1 MIKVEKKVFTPNATT
16 KLLVESTLK
25 TLKKKSDI
33 LDLGC
38 GTGYVGL
45 SVAKKTKF
53 KNNYFFSDISKEAI
67 LLCKRNAKRN
77 KIKILAK
84 AGTMYEPWEG
94 DKFDLI
100 IESISAIAKKVA
112 KISPWYKNG
121 IPCDC
126 GEDGTDLVNDVL
138 KVSKKYLKK
147 NGRLIFPIVTLSNK
161 KKILKTAKKNF
172 KNVKLLVSKDWPLP
186 KIMYSKKKL
195 LENLKKKGLISYKIK
210 YGLILYSS
218 EIYIAY

>member
-1 MIKVEKKVFTPNATT
+1 MIKQEKNVFTPNATT
-16 KLLVESTLK
+16 KLLVDSTVK
-25 TLKKKSDI
+25 IIKKKSDV

-38 GTGYVGL
+38 GTGYVGI
-45 SVAKKTKF
+45 SVAKKLKY
-53 KNNYFFSDISKEAI
+53 KNNYYFSDISNKAI
-67 LLCKRNAKRN
+67 NLCKKNAKKN
-77 KIKILAK
+77 KIIINAK
-84 AGTMYEPWEG
+84 AGTMYNPWQNK
-94 DKFDLI
+94 KFDLI

-126 GEDGTDLVNDVL
+126 GEDGTDLVNNVL
-138 KVSKKYLKK
+138 KETKKYLKK
-147 NGRLIFPIVTLSNK
+147 NGKLIFPIVTLSNK

-186 KIMYSKKKL
+186 KSMYSKKKL
-195 LENLKKKGLISYKIK
+195 LKALKKKGVIDYKTK

-218 EIYIAY
+218 EIYLAY

>member
-16 KLLVESTLK
+16 GLLVESTLK

-45 SVAKKTKF
+45 SVAKKTKL
-53 KNNYFFSDISKEAI
+53 KNRYYFSDISKEAI
-67 LLCKRNAKRN
+67 SLCRKNAKRN

-84 AGTMYEPWEG
+84 AGTMYEPWKG

-112 KISPWYKNG
+112 NVSPWYKNG

-126 GEDGTDLVNDVL
+126 GEDGSELVNDVL

-147 NGRLIFPIVTLSNK
+147 NGKLIFPIVTLSNK
-161 KKILKTAKKNF
+161 KKILQTARKNF
-172 KNVKLLVSKDWPLP
+172 KNVKLLISKDWPLP
-186 KIMYSKKKL
+186 KSMYSKKKL

>member
-1 MIKVEKKVFTPNATT
+1 MIKIEKKVFTPNATT
-16 KLLVESTLK
+16 ALLVESTLK

-45 SVAKKTKF
+45 TVAKKTKL
-53 KNNYFFSDISKEAI
+53 KNKYFFSDISKEAI
-67 LLCKRNAKRN
+67 SLCKRNAKRN
-77 KIKILAK
+77 KIKIFAK
-84 AGTMYEPWEG
+84 AGTMYEPLEG
-94 DKFDLI
+94 YKFDLI

-112 KISPWYKNG
+112 KVSPWYKNG

-126 GEDGTDLVNDVL
+126 GEDGTELVNDVL

-147 NGRLIFPIVTLSNK
+147 NGKLIFPIVTLSNK
-161 KKILKTAKKNF
+161 KKILQTARKYF
-172 KNVKLLVSKDWPLP
+172 KNVKLLISKDWPLP
-186 KIMYSKKKL
+186 KSMYTKKKL
-195 LENLKKKGLISYKIK
+195 LENLKKKGIVSYKTK

>member
-1 MIKVEKKVFTPNATT
+1 MIKQDKKVFTPNATT
-16 KLLVESTLK
+16 GLLVESTLK
-25 TLKKKSDI
+25 ILKKKSDI

-45 SVAKKTKF
+45 TVAKNIKF
-53 KNNYFFSDISKEAI
+53 KNNYFFSDLSKKAVD
-67 LLCKRNAKRN
+67 LCKKNAKRN
-77 KIKILAK
+77 KIKIHAK
-84 AGTMYEPWEG
+84 AGSMYEPWKG
-94 DKFDLI
+94 KKFDLV

-112 KISPWYKNG
+112 VISPWYKNG

-126 GEDGTDLVNDVL
+126 GEDGTQLVNDVL
-138 KVSKKYLKK
+138 KVTKKHLKK
-147 NGRLIFPIVTLSNK
+147 KGKLVFPIVTLSNK
-161 KKILKTAKKNF
+161 RKILKTANKYF

-186 KIMYSKKKL
+186 KSMYSKKKL
-195 LENLKKKGLISYKIK
+195 LERLKKKGLISYKTK

>member
-16 KLLVESTLK
+16 GLLVESTLK
-25 TLKKKSDI
+25 TLKKRSDI

-45 SVAKKTKF
+45 SVAKKTKL
-53 KNNYFFSDISKEAI
+53 KNKYFFSDISKAAI
-67 LLCKRNAKRN
+67 SLCKRNAKRN
-77 KIKILAK
+77 KIKISAK

-94 DKFDLI
+94 NKFDLI

-112 KISPWYKNG
+112 KVSPWYKNG

-147 NGRLIFPIVTLSNK
+147 NGKLIFPIVTLSNK
-161 KKILKTAKKNF
+161 KKILQTAKKNF
-172 KNVKLLVSKDWPLP
+172 KNVKLLTSKDWPLP
-186 KIMYSKKKL
+186 KSMYSKKRL
-195 LENLKKKGLISYKIK
+195 LEDLKKKGLISYKTK

>member
-1 MIKVEKKVFTPNATT
+1 MIKKEKKVFTPNATT
-16 KLLVESTLK
+16 GLLVESTLK

-53 KNNYFFSDISKEAI
+53 KNKYFFSDISKEAI
-67 LLCKRNAKRN
+67 SLCKRNAKKN

-84 AGTMYEPWEG
+84 SGTMYEPWEG
-94 DKFDLI
+94 EKFDLI

-112 KISPWYKNG
+112 NVSHWYKNG

-138 KVSKKYLKK
+138 KVSKKYLKN
-147 NGRLIFPIVTLSNK
+147 NGKLIFPIVTLSNK
-161 KKILKTAKKNF
+161 KKILQTARKNF
-172 KNVKLLVSKDWPLP
+172 KNVKLVISKDWPLP
-186 KIMYSKKKL
+186 KIMYSNKRHLEKL
-195 LENLKKKGLISYKIK
+195 KNKGIISYKTK

>member
-1 MIKVEKKVFTPNATT
+1 MIKQEKNVFTPNATT
-16 KLLVESTLK
+16 KLLVDSTVK
-25 TLKKKSDI
+25 IIKKKSDV

-38 GTGYVGL
+38 GTGYVGI
-45 SVAKKTKF
+45 SVAKKLKY
-53 KNNYFFSDISKEAI
+53 KNNYYFSDISNKAI
-67 LLCKRNAKRN
+67 NLCKKNAKKN
-77 KIKILAK
+77 KIIINAK
-84 AGTMYEPWEG
+84 AGTMYNPWQNK
-94 DKFDLI
+94 KFDLI

-126 GEDGTDLVNDVL
+126 GEDGTDLVNNVL
-138 KVSKKYLKK
+138 KETKKYLKK
-147 NGRLIFPIVTLSNK
+147 NGKLIFPIVTLSNK

-186 KIMYSKKKL
+186 KSMYSKKRL
-195 LENLKKKGLISYKIK
+195 LKALKKKGVIDYKTK

-218 EIYIAY
+218 EIYLAY

>member
-1 MIKVEKKVFTPNATT
+1 MIKQEKKVFTPNATT
-16 KLLVESTLK
+16 GLLVESTLK
-25 TLKKKSDI
+25 AIRKKSDV

-38 GTGYVGL
+38 GTGFVGL

-67 LLCKRNAKRN
+67 ILCKKNAKRN
-77 KIKILAK
+77 KIKIFAK
-84 AGTMYEPWEG
+84 AGTMYEPWKEK
-94 DKFDLI
+94 KFDLI

-112 KISPWYKNG
+112 NISPWYKNG

-126 GEDGTDLVNDVL
+126 GEDGTDLVNNVL
-138 KVSKKYLKK
+138 KQSKKYLKR
-147 NGRLIFPIVTLSNK
+147 NGKLIFPIVTLSNK
-161 KKILKTAKKNF
+161 KKILRTAKKNF
-172 KNVKLLVSKDWPLP
+172 KNVKLLISKDWPLP
-186 KIMYSKKKL
+186 KSMYNNKKL
-195 LENLKKKGLISYKIK
+195 LGYLKKKGLISYKIK

>member
-16 KLLVESTLK
+16 GLLVESTLK

-45 SVAKKTKF
+45 SVAKKTKL
-53 KNNYFFSDISKEAI
+53 KNKYFFSDISKEAI
-67 LLCKRNAKRN
+67 SLCKRNAKRN

-84 AGTMYEPWEG
+84 SGTMYEPWEG

-147 NGRLIFPIVTLSNK
+147 NGKLIFPIVTLSNK
-161 KKILKTAKKNF
+161 KKILKTARKNF
-172 KNVKLLVSKDWPLP
+172 KNVKLLISKDWPLP
-186 KIMYSKKKL
+186 KSMYSKKKI
-195 LENLKKKGLISYKIK
+195 LENLKKRGLISYKIR

>member
-16 KLLVESTLK
+16 GLLVESTLK
-25 TLKKKSDI
+25 IIKKKSDI

-38 GTGYVGL
+38 GSGYVGL

-53 KNNYFFSDISKEAI
+53 KNKYFFSDISKEAI
-67 LLCKRNAKRN
+67 SLCKRDAKRN

-94 DKFDLI
+94 DKFDII

-112 KISPWYKNG
+112 RVSPWYKNG

-138 KVSKKYLKK
+138 KVSKRYLKK
-147 NGRLIFPIVTLSNK
+147 NGKLIFPIVTLSNK
-161 KKILKTAKKNF
+161 KKILQTARKNF
-172 KNVKLLVSKDWPLP
+172 RNVKLLISKDWPLP
-186 KIMYSKKKL
+186 KSMYSKKKL
-195 LENLKKKGLISYKIK
+195 LENLKKKGLISYKMK

>member
-1 MIKVEKKVFTPNATT
+1 MIKQNKKVFTPNATT
-16 KLLVESTLK
+16 GLLVKSTVK
-25 TLKKKSDI
+25 MIKKKSDV

-45 SVAKKTKF
+45 TVAKNTKY
-53 KNNYFFSDISKEAI
+53 KNNYYFSDISKEAI
-67 LLCKRNAKRN
+67 NLCKQNARKN

-84 AGTMYEPWEG
+84 AGTMYNPWKG
-94 DKFDLI
+94 KKFDLI
-100 IESISAIAKKVA
+100 IESISAIATKVA

-138 KVSKKYLKK
+138 NETKNYLKK
-147 NGRLIFPIVTLSNK
+147 NGKLIFPIVTLSNK
-161 KKILKTAKKNF
+161 KKILRTAKKNF
-172 KNVKLLVSKDWPLP
+172 NNVKLLVSKDWPLP
-186 KIMYSKKKL
+186 KSMYAKKKL
-195 LENLKKKGLISYKIK
+195 LNILKKKGVISYKTK

>member
-1 MIKVEKKVFTPNATT
+1 MIKQEKKVFTPNATT
-16 KLLVESTLK
+16 RLLVDSALK
-25 TLKKKSDI
+25 ILKKKSDI

-45 SVAKKTKF
+45 SVAKKVKF
-53 KNNYFFSDISKEAI
+53 KNNYYFSDLSKKAVE
-67 LLCKRNAKRN
+67 LCKKNAKKNRV
-77 KIKILAK
+77 KIYAK
-84 AGTMYEPWEG
+84 AGSMYKPWEEK
-94 DKFDLI
+94 KFDLI

-112 KISPWYKNG
+112 VISPWYKNG

-126 GEDGTDLVNDVL
+126 GEDGTELVNDVL
-138 KVSKKYLKK
+138 KVTKKYLKK

-161 KKILKTAKKNF
+161 RKILKTANKYF
-172 KNVKLLVSKDWPLP
+172 KNVKLIISKDWPLP
-186 KIMYSKKKL
+186 KSMYSKKKL
-195 LENLKKKGLISYKIK
+195 LERLKKKGLISYKTK

>member
-1 MIKVEKKVFTPNATT
+1 MIKEEKKVFTPNATT
-16 KLLVESTLK
+16 TLLVQSTLK
-25 TLKKKSDI
+25 ILKKNSDV

-45 SVAKKTKF
+45 SVAKKAKF
-53 KNNYFFSDISKEAI
+53 KNKYYFSDLSQKAVT
-67 LLCKRNAKRN
+67 LCKQNAKRN
-77 KIKILAK
+77 NIKIYAK
-84 AGTMYEPWEG
+84 AGSMYEPWEG
-94 DKFDLI
+94 KKFDLI

-126 GEDGTDLVNDVL
+126 GEDGTQLVNDVL
-138 KVSKKYLKK
+138 KVTKKYLKK
-147 NGRLIFPIVTLSNK
+147 NGKLIFPIVTLSNK
-161 KKILKTAKKNF
+161 SRILRTAKKNF
-172 KNVKLLVSKDWPLP
+172 KNVNLLVSKDWPLP
-186 KIMYSKKKL
+186 KSMYSKKGL
-195 LENLKKKGLISYKIK
+195 LEKLKKKGLITYKTK

>member
-16 KLLVESTLK
+16 GLLVESTLK

-45 SVAKKTKF
+45 SVAKKTKL
-53 KNNYFFSDISKEAI
+53 KNKYFFSDISKEAI
-67 LLCKRNAKRN
+67 SLCKRNAKRN

-84 AGTMYEPWEG
+84 AGTMYEPWKG
-94 DKFDLI
+94 DKFDII

-112 KISPWYKNG
+112 RVSPWYKNG

-138 KVSKKYLKK
+138 KVSKRYLKK
-147 NGRLIFPIVTLSNK
+147 NGKLIFPIVTLSNK
-161 KKILKTAKKNF
+161 KKF
-172 KNVKLLVSKDWPLP
+172 F
-186 KIMYSKKKL
+186 KL
-195 LENLKKKGLISYKIK
+195 LEKI
-210 YGLILYSS
+210 L
-218 EIYIAY
+218 EM

>member
-16 KLLVESTLK
+16 GLLVESTLK

-53 KNNYFFSDISKEAI
+53 KNKYFFSDISKEAI
-67 LLCKRNAKRN
+67 SLCKRNAKRN
-77 KIKILAK
+77 RIKILAK
-84 AGTMYEPWEG
+84 SGTMYEPWEG

-147 NGRLIFPIVTLSNK
+147 NGKLIFPIVTLSNK
-161 KKILKTAKKNF
+161 KKILKTARKNF
-172 KNVKLLVSKDWPLP
+172 KNVKLLISKDWPLP
-186 KIMYSKKKL
+186 KSMYSKKKI
-195 LENLKKKGLISYKIK
+195 LENLKKRGLISYKIR